1 MLLEAAK
8 RHDVRFHYVSTDE
21 VYGDLALDSL
31 LRFTE
36 DSPYRPSSPYS
47 STKASGD
54 MLVKAWAR
62 TYGLR
67 ATISNS
73 CNNFGPRQHV
83 EKFIPRQIT
92 NIILG
97 RCPKIY
103 GMGNN
108 IRDWIYVDD
117 HSLAV
122 WEILTRGNLGETYLT
137 GADNNRSNIE
147 VVRAILSVMGK
158 DSDELDY
165 VPDRAG
171 HDLRYSVDSSKRCNE
186 LGWSPVCVDFSEG
199 IERTISWYL
208 QNEEWWAASKEQ
220 VEERYSSLGI

>member
-171 HDLRYSVDSSKRCNE
+171 HDLRYSVDSSKLCNE
-186 LGWSPVCVDFSEG
+186 LDGPPCVSTFQRG
-199 IERTISWYL
+199 
-208 QNEEWWAASKEQ
+208 
-220 VEERYSSLGI
+220 